1 MSAFTS
7 VGEKNIPKAKHGEN
21 ELQTVGAV
29 TLISCREGQGYVHRT
44 GKNSESITETK
55 VWKQSEL

>member
-7 VGEKNIPKAKHGEN
+7 VGENYIPKAKHGEN

-29 TLISCREGQGYVHRT
+29 TLISCREGQGLCAPHW
-44 GKNSESITETK
+44 EEF
-55 VWKQSEL
+55 